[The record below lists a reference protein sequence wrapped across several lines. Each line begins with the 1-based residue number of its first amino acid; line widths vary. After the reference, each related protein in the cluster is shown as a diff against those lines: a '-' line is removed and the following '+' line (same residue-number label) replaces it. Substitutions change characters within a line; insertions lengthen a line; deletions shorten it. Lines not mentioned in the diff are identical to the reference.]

1 LSEPALTSNGSSLPF
16 KTTLSEALALPL
28 WQVKVKVLDPVKS
41 PTDSDPEV
49 DLLPDHEPEALQ
61 EVALVDVQVKVAF
74 LSQVTEPLER
84 KSTVG
89 VL

>member
-1 LSEPALTSNGSSLPF
+1 M
-16 KTTLSEALALPL
+16 
-28 WQVKVKVLDPVKS
+28 KVLDPVKS

-49 DLLPDHEPEALQ
+49 SLLPDHEPEALQ

-74 LSQVTEPLER
+74 LLQVTEPLER